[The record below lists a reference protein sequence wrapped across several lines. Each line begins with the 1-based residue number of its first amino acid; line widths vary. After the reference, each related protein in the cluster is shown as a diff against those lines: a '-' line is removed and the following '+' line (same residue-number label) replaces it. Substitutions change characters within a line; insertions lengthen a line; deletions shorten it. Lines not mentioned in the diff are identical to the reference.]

1 MYASLAHS
9 QLGDPECMR
18 CERNELMLEFPA
30 RTPHSGTTEGAAACN
45 TCALNQTEILRV
57 MRTLGGAGADTHT
70 HTHSNHDRQPYNAY
84 STLYAYTAR

>member
-30 RTPHSGTTEGAAACN
+30 RTTEGAAACN

-57 MRTLGGAGADTHT
+57 MRTLGGAGANTHT
-70 HTHSNHDRQPYNAY
+70 HT
-84 STLYAYTAR
+84 